1 MQKFNVRALNDN
13 SQKTLEQR
21 DRETGLP
28 AAHQKKTN
36 WPFLVADTPAATPD
50 HNTNQPAFP
59 S

>member
-1 MQKFNVRALNDN
+1 MQKFNIRALNDN

-21 DRETGLP
+21 ARETGLA

-36 WPFLVADTPAATPD
+36 WPFLVADTPAATSD
-50 HNTNQPAFP
+50 HDTNQPAFP